1 VRWAQRDA
9 AAGAVAQLLETCV
22 RESGVDMSLDTR
34 SKFAVDKDALL
45 QSCISTNEWQRLATS
60 FFDPVASLPMGKSMP
75 TFVVEKRNCNTLRM
89 HGDVVGQR
97 VGEVV

>member
-1 VRWAQRDA
+1 M
-9 AAGAVAQLLETCV
+9 
-22 RESGVDMSLDTR
+22 DMSLDTR

-75 TFVVEKRNCNTLRM
+75 TVVVEKRNCNTLRM